1 MTPKPHR
8 NGFNYLLLMYMHYI
22 GVYLHRYEPNLKKK
36 LRRFRRFSAA
46 LFCIDSI
53 PSIRISASEADFNYL
68 EPKTNT
74 KLQPPIFPGS
84 FLKILMNGW
93 HANLFYH
100 SILIYWFTS
109 LSRKLAQLRQNDP
122 YRTERRTGLSE
133 HHRRKLLLETCSV
146 GGRS

>member
-53 PSIRISASEADFNYL
+53 PSLIYIRTSDSRGNVSSFKTQDLGALQKSDPKARKSTASEFIKEKL
-68 EPKTNT
+68 KKLSGWLSFEGRQT
-74 KLQPPIFPGS
+74 KLRTARAFKLS
-84 FLKILMNGW
+84 LK
-93 HANLFYH
+93 
-100 SILIYWFTS
+100 
-109 LSRKLAQLRQNDP
+109 
-122 YRTERRTGLSE
+122 
-133 HHRRKLLLETCSV
+133 
-146 GGRS
+146 